1 MALNFVISFFSLLKS
16 LFGLLKSLF
25 GLLKSL
31 FRCSISLP
39 DPLIC

>member
-1 MALNFVISFFSLLKS
+1 MALNFVISFFSPLKS

-25 GLLKSL
+25 SLLKSL

>member
-16 LFGLLKSLF
+16 LFSLLKSLF
-25 GLLKSL
+25 SLLKSL

>member
-16 LFGLLKSLF
+16 LFGLLKFLF

>member
-25 GLLKSL
+25 SLLKSL

>member
-25 GLLKSL
+25 SLLN
-31 FRCSISLP
+31 FHVFCCSRNYF
-39 DPLIC
+39 

>member
-25 GLLKSL
+25 SLLKFL